1 MGNLVNYVNNKHVEI
16 FGVILN
22 HINVIV
28 SNNLVDAR
36 CNLDPMAFH
45 EFQ

>member
-1 MGNLVNYVNNKHVEI
+1 MGNLVNYVNDRHVKT
-16 FGVILN
+16 FSVISN

>member
-1 MGNLVNYVNNKHVEI
+1 MGNLVNYVNERHVKI
-16 FGVILN
+16 FGVIFS
-22 HINVIV
+22 HRNVIV

-45 EFQ
+45 EF